1 MDLISSSSKDSPTLH
16 GRRILVVEDEPFIA
30 FDIADTI
37 EREGGTV
44 MGPAMSIRSAL
55 QLLASESIDGA
66 IVDVNLPDGDIGPV
80 IARLQQLGVSCV
92 VHTGAGLTPE
102 LQKTYPH
109 LRVFFK
115 PTQPHLLTEA
125 VARQWGATT

>member
-1 MDLISSSSKDSPTLH
+1 MAPSVSSSRGSLKLQ
-16 GRRILVVEDEPFIA
+16 GKRILVVEDEPFIA

-37 EREGGTV
+37 EGEGGAV
-44 MGPAMSIRSAL
+44 IGPAMSIRSAL
-55 QLLASESIDGA
+55 QLLARESIDGA

-80 IARLQQLGVSCV
+80 IARLQELRVSCV

-102 LQKTYPH
+102 LQETYPH

-115 PTQPHLLTEA
+115 PTPPHLLTEA
-125 VARQWGATT
+125 VAGQPGATA